1 MHLDAQLFPCR
12 GQEEDALRIGAAVQ
26 FTVRDD
32 HDAKAPPRPDQAVG
46 LGLENGFVR
55 ALESGP
61 KRCATARKAVLRKG
75 LPLLLEARSSL
86 KLNLP
91 RIGERGDV
99 ALVGLREEDGAECD
113 DALVPRQPSM
123 KADLPPANAG

>member
-1 MHLDAQLFPCR
+1 MLA
-12 GQEEDALRIGAAVQ
+12 
-26 FTVRDD
+26 
-32 HDAKAPPRPDQAVG
+32 
-46 LGLENGFVR
+46 R

-113 DALVPRQPSM
+113 DALVPRLSVHEGPTCH
-123 KADLPPANAG
+123 LPTR